1 MKIAIIGHGNVGG
14 ALAKHWAN
22 FGHEV
27 IIGARNSQDEKVQDF
42 VKNSTI
48 TATDILDA
56 VSRHFPPL
64 FEKIVFSILTTK
76 NIQNFQMEGFHVQDD
91 WLFV

>member
-1 MKIAIIGHGNVGG
+1 MKAILTILLIG
-14 ALAKHWAN
+14 L
-22 FGHEV
+22 
-27 IIGARNSQDEKVQDF
+27 SLQ
-42 VKNSTI
+42 SC
-48 TATDILDA
+48 ATLNKQFLNPFP
-56 VSRHFPPL
+56 RHFPPL